1 MAGSDDDFPPL
12 NRLTTNEEMDA
23 AIAELAVGQGNVRLD
38 VLTTHMDRYR
48 EEVLKQYY
56 DAAELR
62 DGPQTA
68 WPSFRALLDMVE
80 ELEEDL
86 TLSALRQACSNR
98 EHDQRTQRLEDDV
111 NRLTRRLKRFA
122 EQVERNVHANY
133 AAGHLEDRQQ
143 RRDEVKK
150 YPAIK
155 KLKQSDGIKYDKSDT
170 ITIEEFC
177 RSADKQFESA
187 DNNAEPKL
195 TASDKILHVNSL
207 IVGLADKDLETATSI
222 ATNTD
227 SMPATWDFKNRSHD
241 DYSNW
246 LITVVFN
253 DRLRPERKRAAYDD
267 DVKKGYWSNPDN
279 VMKSLMYKQQAIGL
293 DTTNSVSNQQ
303 MGQDYVRKMLPPAYV
318 RDIYNDDTYRLYVD
332 RDKVGA
338 DRKPCV
344 QKQEADALLA
354 MQRASVIA
362 TALYRADQQTVLN
375 GAPTSRAMRAHVNA
389 IAENLPPDDVARL
402 AYAGERQQQREDDVI
417 VPTQTLAMAAER
429 LERVTA
435 ILADRMGERLV
446 GEERALPLHD
456 DNDAELSA
464 VADYN
469 ALVVSGHGRDV
480 AASLA
485 QREYN
490 RAKRIELANTRTS
503 TNADMSKVRCY
514 GCCEF
519 GHMVKDCHKP
529 PSARNTPFRR
539 LRRRPP
545 MRGQRGMQPN
555 RINVNLFRK
564 ESGTNRFTRVQE
576 HEDLNSIDFCNECI
590 YAAEDGVNEA
600 YIDSFFVIV

>member
-1 MAGSDDDFPPL
+1 
-12 NRLTTNEEMDA
+12 
-23 AIAELAVGQGNVRLD
+23 
-38 VLTTHMDRYR
+38 
-48 EEVLKQYY
+48 
-56 DAAELR
+56 
-62 DGPQTA
+62 
-68 WPSFRALLDMVE
+68 
-80 ELEEDL
+80 
-86 TLSALRQACSNR
+86 
-98 EHDQRTQRLEDDV
+98 
-111 NRLTRRLKRFA
+111 
-122 EQVERNVHANY
+122 
-133 AAGHLEDRQQ
+133 
-143 RRDEVKK
+143 
-150 YPAIK
+150 
-155 KLKQSDGIKYDKSDT
+155 
-170 ITIEEFC
+170 
-177 RSADKQFESA
+177 
-187 DNNAEPKL
+187 
-195 TASDKILHVNSL
+195 
-207 IVGLADKDLETATSI
+207 
-222 ATNTD
+222 
-227 SMPATWDFKNRSHD
+227 
-241 DYSNW
+241 
-246 LITVVFN
+246 
-253 DRLRPERKRAAYDD
+253 
-267 DVKKGYWSNPDN
+267 
-279 VMKSLMYKQQAIGL
+279 
-293 DTTNSVSNQQ
+293 
-303 MGQDYVRKMLPPAYV
+303 
-318 RDIYNDDTYRLYVD
+318 
-332 RDKVGA
+332 
-338 DRKPCV
+338 
-344 QKQEADALLA
+344 
-354 MQRASVIA
+354 
-362 TALYRADQQTVLN
+362 
-375 GAPTSRAMRAHVNA
+375 MRAHVNA

-402 AYAGERQQQREDDVI
+402 TYAGERQQQREDDVI

-514 GCCEF
+514 GCGEF